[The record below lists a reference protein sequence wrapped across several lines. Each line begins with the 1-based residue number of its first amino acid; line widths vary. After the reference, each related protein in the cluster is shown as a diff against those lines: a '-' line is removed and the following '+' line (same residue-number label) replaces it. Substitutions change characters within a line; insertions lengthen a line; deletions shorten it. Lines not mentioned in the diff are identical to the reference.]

1 MVLNSN
7 LVKFCQH
14 IVIYSS
20 IKKSIF
26 TETFGCRMLSTN
38 AISSKSPLQSIR
50 IIKITFQFSSFLFS
64 KVLKYSSKLN
74 MNIY

>member
-1 MVLNSN
+1 
-7 LVKFCQH
+7 
-14 IVIYSS
+14 
-20 IKKSIF
+20 
-26 TETFGCRMLSTN
+26 MLSTN